1 VFLHHGRRQHVQLQN
16 TIGRK
21 SVLPVAHR
29 AFNFA
34 AIYQSSSNHSRFF
47 ALQKSEQPGQQE
59 TSTNTTCKARNEHQH
74 HLRPKGSNFWL
85 CVLIGSTGLFM
96 LSYIYLHIPHL
107 LIVVSL
113 QFIDFIV
120 AYYMVSLSLYFH
132 TGSHMDS
139 FAWCVGSSQYQ
150 VQRHVKILHI
160 YFAQESVLC
169 TLPALIMRKQVPSY
183 LSNSL

>member
-74 HLRPKGSNFWL
+74 HLHPKGSNFWL
-85 CVLIGSTGLFM
+85 CVLIG
-96 LSYIYLHIPHL
+96 
-107 LIVVSL
+107 
-113 QFIDFIV
+113 
-120 AYYMVSLSLYFH
+120 
-132 TGSHMDS
+132 
-139 FAWCVGSSQYQ
+139 
-150 VQRHVKILHI
+150 
-160 YFAQESVLC
+160 
-169 TLPALIMRKQVPSY
+169 
-183 LSNSL
+183 

>member
-85 CVLIGSTGLFM
+85 CVLIG
-96 LSYIYLHIPHL
+96 
-107 LIVVSL
+107 
-113 QFIDFIV
+113 
-120 AYYMVSLSLYFH
+120 
-132 TGSHMDS
+132 
-139 FAWCVGSSQYQ
+139 
-150 VQRHVKILHI
+150 
-160 YFAQESVLC
+160 
-169 TLPALIMRKQVPSY
+169 
-183 LSNSL
+183 